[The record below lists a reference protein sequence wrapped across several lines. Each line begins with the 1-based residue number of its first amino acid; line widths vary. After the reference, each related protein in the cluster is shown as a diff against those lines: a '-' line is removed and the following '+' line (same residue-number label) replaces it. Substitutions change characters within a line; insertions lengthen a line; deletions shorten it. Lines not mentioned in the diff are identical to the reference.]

1 MRFAGLNA
9 NDKTSRRPPF
19 LIKCFFIL
27 GIAFQWPTFR
37 QHKAAYKINRQNKL
51 GTRRPFYEIG

>member
-9 NDKTSRRPPF
+9 NDKASRRPPF

-27 GIAFQWPTFR
+27 GIAFQCPTFR

-51 GTRRPFYEIG
+51 GTRRPF